1 MYIKP
6 VNSISEG
13 IIEQEWD
20 AVADYRDNLIRTG
33 QDISLLDVTE
43 PFVLEII
50 SHESIKSV
58 LDCGCGTGHLSGLM
72 AEKLKKSVVGI
83 DISGRSIMLAQKNY
97 DSKEELFFVKS
108 SIMHFAKHDVKFDAC
123 VANMVIM
130 DIADIKNNLKAIYN
144 MVKPGGIFCFTIT
157 HPCFWPIYWSYF
169 NEPWFKYDSEIFLK
183 APLYINNKRL
193 GETTHIHRPLSTYI
207 SLSKDVGFRI
217 EEIRELYPLTSHLD
231 LDYHYEYPRFIGFV
245 CRK

>member
-6 VNSISEG
+6 VNSISEV

-20 AVADYRDNLIRTG
+20 AIADYRDSLIRTG

-43 PFVLEII
+43 PFVLENI
-50 SHESIKSV
+50 SHESIRSV
-58 LDCGCGTGHLSGLM
+58 LDCGCGTGHLPSLM
-72 AEKLKKSVVGI
+72 AEKLEKEVVGI
-83 DISGRSIMLAQKNY
+83 DISGRSITLAQKNY
-97 DSKEELFFVKS
+97 GHKPNLNFVKS
-108 SIMHFAKHDVKFDAC
+108 SVIHFAKHDLKFDAC
-123 VANMVIM
+123 VANMVLM
-130 DIADIKNNLKAIYN
+130 DLTNIKKNLEAIYK
-144 MVKPGGIFCFTIT
+144 MVKPGGVFCFTIT

-169 NEPWFKYDSEIFLK
+169 NEPWFKYDSEIFLR
-183 APLYINNKRL
+183 APLYINNKCL

-207 SLSKDVGFRI
+207 LLCKESGFKI

-245 CRK
+245 CRR